1 MMRLPRFR
9 YLAPRSLAE
18 AAAAL
23 ADLGPEAAVLAG
35 GTDLFP
41 NMKRRQQTPGTVVA
55 LRGIAAL
62 HGHAFGPDRGL
73 TAGALTRLSAI
84 EHDGAIAEAFPALAR
99 AASLVAT
106 PPLRNMGT
114 LGGNLCLDTRCSYY
128 DQGQEWR
135 AAIGYCMKK
144 DGDICWVA
152 PGSKRCW
159 AVSSSDTAPVLCA
172 LGAEVTLVSTAGERR
187 IAVSELFAD
196 DGIAHL
202 TRRPDEI
209 LAQIHVPAPADPV
222 ERERS
227 AYVKLRRRGSFDF
240 PVLGVAARV
249 RLGAG
254 GAVEAARIFVGGTGS
269 RPQEARAAA
278 ELLIGRV
285 LDDDA
290 IREAAGLI
298 AQVAKPMQNTDFTL
312 SWRKTVAREYAAR
325 ALRALTAPGGDGA
338 ARHASPGSSPSA

>member
-9 YLAPRSLAE
+9 YLAPSSLAE

-41 NMKRRQQTPGTVVA
+41 NMKRRQQTPATVVA
-55 LRGIAAL
+55 LRGIASL
-62 HGHAFGPDRGL
+62 RGRAFSPDGGPDGGPDGSL
-73 TAGALTRLSAI
+73 TIGALTRLSAI
-84 EHDGAIAEAFPALAR
+84 EHDRAIAAAFPALSR

-106 PPLRNMGT
+106 PPIRNMAT

-128 DQGQEWR
+128 DQSHEWR

-172 LGAEVTLVSTAGERR
+172 LGAEVTLVSAAGERR
-187 IAVSELFAD
+187 IAVSDLFAD
-196 DGIAHL
+196 DGIVHL
-202 TRRPDEI
+202 TRWPDEI
-209 LAQIHVPAPADPV
+209 LAQIHVPAPAVGD
-222 ERERS
+222 RS

-254 GAVEAARIFVGGTGS
+254 GAVEAARLFVGGAGS

-278 ELLIGRV
+278 ELLVGRT
-285 LDDDA
+285 LDDDT

-298 AQVAKPMQNTDFTL
+298 AQIAKPMQNTDFTL
-312 SWRKTVAREYAAR
+312 SWRKSVAREYAAR
-325 ALRALTAPGGDGA
+325 ALRALTGRCDDG
-338 ARHASPGSSPSA
+338 SATRS

>member
-1 MMRLPRFR
+1 MMRLPRFG
-9 YLAPRSLAE
+9 YVAPGSLAE
-18 AAAAL
+18 AAAAI
-23 ADLGPEAAVLAG
+23 ADLGPEATVLAG
-35 GTDLFP
+35 GTDLLP
-41 NMKRRQQTPGTVVA
+41 NMKRRQQTPAAVVA

-62 HGHAFGPDRGL
+62 RGRSFGADRGL
-73 TAGALTRLSAI
+73 TLGALTPLSAI
-84 EHDGAIAEAFPALAR
+84 EHDPAIAEAFPALAR

-106 PPLRNMGT
+106 PPIRNMAT

-128 DQGQEWR
+128 DQSHEWR

-144 DGDICWVA
+144 DGDVCWVA

-187 IAVSELFAD
+187 IAASELFAD
-196 DGIAHL
+196 DGILHL

-209 LAQIHVPAPADPV
+209 LAHIHVPAPAGGD
-222 ERERS
+222 RS

-240 PVLGVAARV
+240 PVLGVAASV

-254 GAVEAARIFVGGTGS
+254 GAIEAARIFVGGAGS

-278 ELLIGRV
+278 ELLVGRV

-290 IREAAGLI
+290 IRQAAGLI

-312 SWRKTVAREYAAR
+312 SWRKSVAREYAAR
-325 ALRALTAPGGDGA
+325 ALRALITPGGDA
-338 ARHASPGSSPSA
+338 QKPRVGS

>member
-9 YLAPRSLAE
+9 YLAPRALSE

-23 ADLGPEAAVLAG
+23 ADLGAEAAVLAG

-41 NMKRRQQTPGTVVA
+41 NMKRRQQTPGTVLA
-55 LRGIAAL
+55 LRGITAL
-62 HGHAFGPDRGL
+62 RARSIDPARGPARGL
-73 TAGALTRLSAI
+73 TVGALTALSAL
-84 EHDGAIAEAFPALAR
+84 EHDRAIAGAWPALSR

-114 LGGNLCLDTRCSYY
+114 IGGNLCLDTRCSYY
-128 DQGQEWR
+128 DQGHEWR
-135 AAIGYCMKK
+135 TAIGYCMKK

-152 PGSKRCW
+152 PGSRRCW

-187 IAVSELFAD
+187 IAVSDLFAD
-196 DGIAHL
+196 DGIHHL

-209 LAQIHVPAPADPV
+209 LAEVHVPAPADG
-222 ERERS
+222 ERAS
-227 AYVKLRRRGSFDF
+227 YVKLRRRGSFDF
-240 PVLGVAARV
+240 PVLGVAVRA
-249 RLGAG
+249 RLGTG
-254 GAVEAARIFVGGTGS
+254 GAVESARIFVGGTGS

-278 ELLIGRV
+278 TFLTGRV
-285 LDDDA
+285 LGDEDVL
-290 IREAAGLI
+290 REAAGLI
-298 AQVAKPMQNTDFTL
+298 AHIAKPMQNTDFSL

-325 ALRALTAPGGDGA
+325 ALRELI
-338 ARHASPGSSPSA
+338 AS

>member
-9 YLAPRSLAE
+9 YVAPTSLPE

-23 ADLGPEAAVLAG
+23 RDLGPDAAVLAG

-62 HGHAFGPDRGL
+62 RERATDRGGL
-73 TAGALTRLSAI
+73 TLGALVPLSAI
-84 EHDGAIAEAFPALAR
+84 EHDREIAAAWPALAR

-114 LGGNLCLDTRCSYY
+114 IGGNLCLDTRCSYY
-128 DQGQEWR
+128 DQSAEWR
-135 AAIGYCMKK
+135 AAIGYCMKRE
-144 DGDICWVA
+144 GDVCWVA

-159 AVSSSDTAPVLCA
+159 AVSSSDTAPVMCA
-172 LGAEVTLVSTAGERR
+172 LGAEITLVSAAGARR
-187 IAVSELFAD
+187 IPASELFAD
-196 DGIAHL
+196 DGMQYL

-209 LAQIHVPAPADPV
+209 LAAVHVPAPAAG
-222 ERERS
+222 ERS

-240 PVLGVAARV
+240 PVLGVAVRARI
-249 RLGAG
+249 GAG
-254 GAVEAARIFVGGTGS
+254 GTVEAARIFVGGAGS

-278 ELLIGRV
+278 DALVGRA
-285 LDDDA
+285 LDDAA
-290 IREAAGLI
+290 IAKAAGLI

-312 SWRKTVAREYAAR
+312 SWRKSVAREYAAR
-325 ALRALTAPGGDGA
+325 ALRELAP
-338 ARHASPGSSPSA
+338 

>member
-9 YLAPRSLAE
+9 YVAPRSLAE
-18 AAAAL
+18 ATAAL
-23 ADLGPEAAVLAG
+23 ADLGNEAAVLAG

-41 NMKRRQQTPGTVVA
+41 NMKRRQQTPGTVIG

-62 HGHAFGPDRGL
+62 RARTAEPGRGI
-73 TAGALTRLSAI
+73 AIGALTRLSAI
-84 EHDGAIAEAFPALAR
+84 EHDPAIAAAWPALAR

-106 PPLRNMGT
+106 PPIRNMAT

-128 DQGQEWR
+128 DQSQEWR
-135 AAIGYCMKK
+135 AAIGYCMKRE
-144 DGDICWVA
+144 GDTCWVA
-152 PGSKRCW
+152 PGSDRCW

-172 LGAEVTLVSTAGERR
+172 LGAEVVLVSAAGERR
-187 IAVSELFAD
+187 IAASELFAD
-196 DGIAHL
+196 DGIQHL

-209 LAQIHVPAPADPV
+209 LSEIHVPAPA
-222 ERERS
+222 EGERS

-240 PVLGVAARV
+240 PVLGVAVRV

-254 GAVEAARIFVGGTGS
+254 GAPGAPVEAARIFVGGAGS

-278 ELLIGRV
+278 DKLIGRV
-285 LDDDA
+285 LDEDA

-298 AQVAKPMQNTDFTL
+298 ARVAKPMQNTDFSL
-312 SWRKTVAREYAAR
+312 SWRKSVASAYAAR
-325 ALRALTAPGGDGA
+325 ALRELVGGRPGA
-338 ARHASPGSSPSA
+338 EAS

>member
-9 YLAPRSLAE
+9 YLAPTALAE

-23 ADLGPEAAVLAG
+23 ADLGPGASVLAG

-41 NMKRRQQTPGTVVA
+41 NMKRRQQTPGTVIG

-62 HGHAFGPDRGL
+62 RARAGGPSRGL
-73 TAGALTRLSAI
+73 TLGALTRLSVI
-84 EHDGAIAEAFPALAR
+84 EHDRAIAAAWPALSR

-128 DQGQEWR
+128 DQSHEWR
-135 AAIGYCMKK
+135 SAIGYCMKK
-144 DGDICWVA
+144 EGDTCWVA
-152 PGSKRCW
+152 PSSPRCW

-172 LGAEVTLVSTAGERR
+172 LGAEVTLVSAAGERR
-187 IAVSELFAD
+187 IPVSDLFAD

-209 LAQIHVPAPADPV
+209 LTEIHVPAPAAG
-222 ERERS
+222 ERS

-240 PVLGVAARV
+240 PVLGVAVRA

-254 GAVEAARIFVGGTGS
+254 GVVESARIFVGGTGS

-278 ELLIGRV
+278 ELVTGRV

-290 IREAAGLI
+290 IRETAAAI
-298 AQVAKPMQNTDFTL
+298 AHIAKPMQNTDFSL
-312 SWRKTVAREYAAR
+312 SWRKSVASAYAAR
-325 ALRALTAPGGDGA
+325 ALRELAGDSGAHHGPPGAG
-338 ARHASPGSSPSA
+338 PS

>member
-9 YLAPRSLAE
+9 YVAPRSLAE

-23 ADLGPEAAVLAG
+23 ADLGAEAAVLAG

-41 NMKRRQQTPGTVVA
+41 NMKRRHQTPKTVVA

-62 HGHAFGPDRGL
+62 NARSFDPARGL
-73 TAGALTRLSAI
+73 TLGALTRLSSI
-84 EHDGAIAEAFPALAR
+84 EHDREIGHAYPALSR

-114 LGGNLCLDTRCSYY
+114 IGGNLCLDTRCSYY
-128 DQGQEWR
+128 NQSHEWR
-135 AAIGYCMKK
+135 TAIDYCMKK
-144 DGDICWVA
+144 QGEICWVA

-172 LGAEVTLVSTAGERR
+172 LGAEVTLVSKDGERC
-187 IAVSELFAD
+187 IPASELFAD
-196 DGIAHL
+196 DGIAYL

-209 LAQIHVPAPADPV
+209 LAEVRVPAPADG
-222 ERERS
+222 ERS

-240 PVLGVAARV
+240 PVLGVAVRAR
-249 RLGAG
+249 LDAG
-254 GAVEAARIFVGGTGS
+254 GVVQFARIFVGGAGS

-278 ELLIGRV
+278 ELLVGRT
-285 LDDDA
+285 LDDATIRDA
-290 IREAAGLI
+290 AAQI
-298 AQVAKPMQNTDFTL
+298 AHVAKPMQNTDFHL

-325 ALRALTAPGGDGA
+325 ALRELAGRVDDGA
-338 ARHASPGSSPSA
+338 HARS

>member
-9 YLAPRSLAE
+9 YLAPDSLSE

-23 ADLGPEAAVLAG
+23 ADLGGEAAVLAG

-62 HGHAFGPDRGL
+62 HTRSIDPARGL
-73 TAGALTRLSAI
+73 TLGALTRLSTL
-84 EHDGAIAEAFPALAR
+84 EHDRTVAAGWPALSR

-114 LGGNLCLDTRCSYY
+114 IGGNLCLDTRCSYY
-128 DQGQEWR
+128 DQSHEWR
-135 AAIGYCMKK
+135 ASIGYCMKK
-144 DGDICWVA
+144 EGDVCWVA
-152 PGSKRCW
+152 PASRRCW

-172 LGAEVTLVSTAGERR
+172 LGAEVTLVSRAGERR
-187 IAVSELFAD
+187 IAASELFAD
-196 DGIAHL
+196 DGIQYL
-202 TRRPDEI
+202 TRRPDEV
-209 LAQIHVPAPADPV
+209 LAEVHVPPAAQG
-222 ERERS
+222 ERS

-240 PVLGVAARV
+240 PVLGVAVRARI
-249 RLGAG
+249 GTG
-254 GAVEAARIFVGGTGS
+254 GTVESAHIFVGGAGS

-278 ELLIGRV
+278 ERMIGRT
-285 LDDDA
+285 LDDDT

-298 AQVAKPMQNTDFTL
+298 AHVAKPMQNTDFTL
-312 SWRKTVAREYAAR
+312 SWRKTVATAYATR
-325 ALRALTAPGGDGA
+325 ALRELAGPI
-338 ARHASPGSSPSA
+338 